1 MVKLRGLHLSS
12 EGKEWHAQVPITPVS
27 VPHIYLYA
35 RSVSAGSDLSRSNAR
50 NSATCDN
57 SDESLQNIFLVAQFL
72 ALVRS

>member
-1 MVKLRGLHLSS
+1 MHKYLLHQY
-12 EGKEWHAQVPITPVS
+12 A